1 MSFRIGD
8 KVTLNPAV
16 VTREFLHDCYFDA
29 SISKII
35 DAAEKGKVFTIREFK
50 REHLRSSSSTY
61 YDCAVLY
68 DENKKHLGW
77 LPFKA
82 LLTPITNILPLLTAG
97 TIFKTRREQYY
108 IVVNAEKAFEIHH
121 IGGKE
126 SLRNWNK
133 VTGKHCSRKDFDIVA
148 VYDADSICGFKEL
161 ATATP
166 IWTETTPAREMTVA
180 EIEKE
185 LGYGVKVVGEDGKEW
200 EF

>member
-8 KVTLNPAV
+8 RVVLNPAV
-16 VTREFLHDCYFDA
+16 VTKEFLHDCYFDA
-29 SISKII
+29 SISKIL

-82 LLTPITNILPLLTAG
+82 LIPIGNALPELKIG
-97 TIFKTRREQYY
+97 TILETRGKEYF
-108 IVVNAEKAFEIHH
+108 IIANEDNAFVVHPT
-121 IGGKE
+121 GGKE
-126 SLRNWNK
+126 TIRNWDKN
-133 VTGKHCSRKDFDIVA
+133 TGKHCFDKDFDIVA
-148 VYDADSICGFKEL
+148 VYDSKNIYGFGEL
-161 ATATP
+161 STATP

-185 LGYGVKVVGEDGKEW
+185 LGHSIKVVSEDGKEW